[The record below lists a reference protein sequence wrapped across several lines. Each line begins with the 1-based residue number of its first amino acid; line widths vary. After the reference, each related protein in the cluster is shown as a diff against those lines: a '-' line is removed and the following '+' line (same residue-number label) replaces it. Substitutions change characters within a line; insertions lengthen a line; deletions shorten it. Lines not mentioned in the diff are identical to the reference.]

1 MANVRTEE
9 RVHAARSSISP
20 YARDPIGLP
29 WAAHSDSGPLHSCN
43 EDRCGA
49 DARHGLFVLADGM
62 GGSGAGELAAD
73 IAVTSTL
80 ESLRLARRTGAAIDD
95 ALCRAVQGAHTR
107 IVAAARPGCL
117 GMGTT
122 LVVAVID
129 HDLLSIAHV
138 GDSRAYLL
146 REGTLTQVTTD
157 HSVAQQMLD
166 AGEISL
172 AQARRIIARACLT
185 RAVGLRGRPPQV
197 QLSHV
202 RWREGDRVL
211 LCSDGLTDALDDDRL
226 RDCLLRAVSG
236 AAPAADAAAR
246 AVHDLVEAALRAGCQ
261 DNVTVLLAGGGPSLA
276 EPV

>member
-1 MANVRTEE
+1 
-9 RVHAARSSISP
+9 
-20 YARDPIGLP
+20 
-29 WAAHSDSGPLHSCN
+29 
-43 EDRCGA
+43 
-49 DARHGLFVLADGM
+49 
-62 GGSGAGELAAD
+62 
-73 IAVTSTL
+73 
-80 ESLRLARRTGAAIDD
+80 
-95 ALCRAVQGAHTR
+95 
-107 IVAAARPGCL
+107 
-117 GMGTT
+117 MGTT

-185 RAVGLRGRPPQV
+185 RAVGLRERPPQV